1 MQPTTIRPRSIDSRG
16 PASYRRSP
24 LRLPLAALLALLIG
38 NWVLAA
44 VDAQSTPV
52 FDIRDYGAKGDGRT
66 LDTSAIQ
73 AAINRCRDAGG
84 GTVIVLPGTY
94 LTGTL
99 KLFSN
104 IHLVLKERAVLKGSE
119 RLSDYISEGVKLGM
133 IFTQHA
139 NNVAISGAGTID
151 GSGDAFVDH
160 TRIKMPDPA
169 TLKYARQGAHCREVP
184 TGLGDGPLVPLDR
197 PKQMLIFSNCRNVSV
212 TGVTIA
218 NSPYWALH
226 LIDCDGAE
234 LSDLTI
240 RNSLLIPNANGI
252 DLSSSSNVRIARGDI
267 SSGDDAIAIMGA
279 SHFKDDP
286 GYNGL
291 QHDSEAI
298 VVTDCT
304 LESRSAAIR
313 IGGWDQNN
321 LRNLTFDR
329 ITIKNSNRGIKIGVR
344 DRGSIENV
352 KFTNIVI
359 HTRLFRGDWWGNGE
373 PIYIYAF
380 RADARTAIG
389 RVRGISFDHVSA
401 EGASG
406 VLVCGSPESV
416 IEGLSFSDI
425 KMTLTD
431 SPLNSVCGGN
441 YDLRPCADP
450 TRQIFSHDV
459 SAFHFEHVRNVQLRE
474 CNVRW
479 EDVRE
484 PYFTHGL
491 EFQNFSNVAIENYT
505 GRGAPHNPDA
515 AAVSLEY
522 GRGAVITKS
531 QPSHSGV
538 RFLKTHD
545 VLP

>member
-1 MQPTTIRPRSIDSRG
+1 MLIVGR
-16 PASYRRSP
+16 P
-24 LRLPLAALLALLIG
+24 LRNVVFTLWGRAPVLRTVRVALLGFLMG
-38 NWVLAA
+38 SWGFAA
-44 VDAQSTPV
+44 VDSLSKRV
-52 FDIRDYGAKGDGRT
+52 FDVRDHGAKGDGRT

-73 AAINRCRDAGG
+73 TAIDRARDVGG
-84 GTVIVLPGTY
+84 GTVTVPPGTY
-94 LTGTL
+94 VTGTL
-99 KLFSN
+99 TLYSN
-104 IHLVLKERAVLKGSE
+104 IHFDLQEGAILKGSE
-119 RLSDYISEGVKLGM
+119 KLSDYIQAGVKLGM
-133 IFTQHA
+133 IFTQNA
-139 NNVAISGAGTID
+139 INVSISGPGTID
-151 GSGDAFVDH
+151 GSGDTFVDH
-160 TRIKMPDPA
+160 ARIKMPDAA
-169 TLKYARQGAHCREVP
+169 TLKYARQGTHCREVLA
-184 TGLGDGPLVPLDR
+184 GLGDGPLVPLDR
-197 PKQMLIFSNCRNVSV
+197 PKQMLIFSNCRNVV
-212 TGVTIA
+212 VKGVNIS

-252 DLSSSSNVRIARGDI
+252 DLSSSSNVRIARCDI
-267 SSGDDAIAIMGA
+267 RSGDDALAIMGA

-291 QHDSEAI
+291 QHDSERI

-329 ITIKNSNRGIKIGVR
+329 IRIKNSNRGIKIGVR

-352 KFTNIVI
+352 TFTNVAIQ
-359 HTRLFRGDWWGNGE
+359 TRLFRGDWWGNGE

-380 RADARTAIG
+380 RADARTPIG
-389 RVRGISFDHVSA
+389 RVRGIAFRHVSA

-406 VLVCGSPESV
+406 MLVCGSPESV
-416 IEGLSFSDI
+416 IENLEFSDVA
-425 KMTLTD
+425 MTLID

-450 TRQIFSHDV
+450 SRQIFSHDIA
-459 SAFHFEHVRNVQLRE
+459 AFHMELVRNVQLRE

-484 PYFTHGL
+484 SYFTHGL
-491 EFQNFSNVAIENYT
+491 EFQNFNNVTIDSYT
-505 GRGAPHNPDA
+505 GGGAPHNA
-515 AAVSLEY
+515 NAVAVSLEY
-522 GRGAVITKS
+522 GRGAMITKS
-531 QPSHSGV
+531 QASRSGA
-538 RFLKTHD
+538 RFLVTRE